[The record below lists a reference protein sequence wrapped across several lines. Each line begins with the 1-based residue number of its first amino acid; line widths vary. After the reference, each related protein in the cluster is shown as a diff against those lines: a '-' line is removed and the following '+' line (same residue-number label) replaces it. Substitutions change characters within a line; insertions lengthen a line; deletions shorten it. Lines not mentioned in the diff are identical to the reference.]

1 MQDAAKEGMTMIFTG
16 LGWAIG
22 LLLTAMAAWRLF
34 RIVLVRKHAHT
45 GKRLWRD
52 SFEVPNWYALALWS
66 ALAIGWFTVLGVFAP
81 LTGGMLAGICAVIT
95 AAGFRVWTPEGRFA
109 LRAHLAG
116 AFGDAWND
124 LSRGGGGQVRG
135 GEPEAVETQAA
146 VAEAVATRA
155 IPSVMED
162 PALGVAPEP
171 AELVSGQVPS
181 PAPYAALAQ
190 FIAGFEPEDDMSLR
204 MFMEGNAAG
213 SVMVAD
219 AWHHFADT
227 CLNSVGLDPAYV
239 AGILEAGD
247 SAGGHGSLLAQV
259 HKRFGVIYA
268 AVKDWISAHGPLP
281 HKARDFLTGE

>member
-1 MQDAAKEGMTMIFTG
+1 MAASSAWH
-16 LGWAIG
+16 GWQEKYYGPWISFALYACGTFILLAVGGVLSAGPASALATLFAVSAG
-22 LLLTAMAAWRLF
+22 LLLIPEGKAGEDAPWDWRRALGA
-34 RIVLVRKHAHT
+34 LPVRAT
-45 GKRLWRD
+45 
-52 SFEVPNWYALALWS
+52 
-66 ALAIGWFTVLGVFAP
+66 
-81 LTGGMLAGICAVIT
+81 AGI
-95 AAGFRVWTPEGRFA
+95 GY
-109 LRAHLAG
+109 LRSDIRSLLHRG
-116 AFGDAWND
+116 A
-124 LSRGGGGQVRG
+124 S
-135 GEPEAVETQAA
+135 EPEASSPEAV
-146 VAEAVATRA
+146 VAEAVTTRG

-171 AELVSGQVPS
+171 AELVAAAVPAA
-181 PAPYAALAQ
+181 APYAALAQ
-190 FIAGFEPEDDMSLR
+190 YIAGFDPEDDMSLR

-268 AVKDWISAHGPLP
+268 AVKEWISAHGPLP
-281 HKARDFLTGE
+281 HKAREFLTDDL

>member
-1 MQDAAKEGMTMIFTG
+1 MILSV
-16 LGWAIG
+16 LGWLAAVA
-22 LLLTAMAAWRLF
+22 LLFAFASSVIRG
-34 RIVLVRKHAHT
+34 VRDK
-45 GKRLWRD
+45 
-52 SFEVPNWYALALWS
+52 
-66 ALAIGWFTVLGVFAP
+66 
-81 LTGGMLAGICAVIT
+81 
-95 AAGFRVWTPEGRFA
+95 
-109 LRAHLAG
+109 
-116 AFGDAWND
+116 
-124 LSRGGGGQVRG
+124 GGGQWTAASVFACLAVIVLAILGVLPPLWAAILAALPAIAVAGSLLFDKETLGGVIGHVAEGLGLAGGHLRGLSRWLRLQSPSILSRVRTG
-135 GEPEAVETQAA
+135 AEEPGSPVAV
-146 VAEAVATRA
+146 VAEAVAARA

-162 PALGVAPEP
+162 PALGLAPEP
-171 AELVSGQVPS
+171 AELVAGHARA

-190 FIAGFEPEDDMSLR
+190 YISGFEPEDDMSLR

-247 SAGGHGSLLAQV
+247 SAGGHGSLLAQI

-268 AVKDWISAHGPLP
+268 AVKEWISGHGPLP